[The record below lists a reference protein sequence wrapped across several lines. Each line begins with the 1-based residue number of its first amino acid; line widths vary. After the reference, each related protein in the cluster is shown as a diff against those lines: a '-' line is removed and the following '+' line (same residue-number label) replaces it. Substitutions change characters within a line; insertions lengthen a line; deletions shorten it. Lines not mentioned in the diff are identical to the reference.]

1 MISILIFKL
10 YKGQEPDQYPSLVHT
25 LGGCLSTFG
34 LMQLPIFMCYAIAKA
49 KGDTLLSVSFF
60 NFLLCFCKRLQFS
73 VLSIRKSK
81 EHLRQSIAGDPN
93 CQNGMIDMWF
103 TCKTL
108 RDRTHYLTRFK
119 VVYLQKNRQGQ
130 IIIISTNKCPFSC
143 IWVSIYLHTY
153 YS

>member
-60 NFLLCFCKRLQFS
+60 NFFIMFLQMTSIFCFIYQKIKRAFTPVNSWGPQLPEWYDRYVIHMQDFKRSNPLLD
-73 VLSIRKSK
+73 SI
-81 EHLRQSIAGDPN
+81 QSCVSTEKPP
-93 CQNGMIDMWF
+93 
-103 TCKTL
+103 
-108 RDRTHYLTRFK
+108 RTNNYYL
-119 VVYLQKNRQGQ
+119 NE
-130 IIIISTNKCPFSC
+130 
-143 IWVSIYLHTY
+143 
-153 YS
+153 